1 MSPAPRNTALRDD
14 APTGLPAAVLFD
26 LDGTLIDSLRSMTEA
41 LVETLAAR
49 GRAVTVEAIVAAF
62 GPPFEEVIASVG
74 GVSLEEA
81 ADVADAYVP
90 VYYGRYVHR
99 ALALPGAD
107 ALIARLAAVE
117 VPRALVTSR
126 REDNAHAMLA
136 HRGWTERFPVVVGHD
151 TAAAA
156 KPHPA
161 PALHALAAL
170 EVEARGAAFVGDTAE
185 DMACARD
192 AGLAT
197 VVGMTHIRSERELRA
212 AGATH
217 LAADLATVGA
227 LLGVPTPS
235 AGSSR

>member
-1 MSPAPRNTALRDD
+1 MSADRLDGALAR
-14 APTGLPAAVLFD
+14 PPAAVLFD
-26 LDGTLIDSLRSMTEA
+26 LDGTLIDSVTSMADA

-62 GPPFEEVIASVG
+62 GPPFEEVIASVA

-81 ADVADAYVP
+81 ADIAAAYGP
-90 VYYGRYVHR
+90 VYYGRYAHL
-99 ALALPGAD
+99 ALPLPGAD
-107 ALIARLAAVE
+107 ALIERLASVE
-117 VPRALVTSR
+117 VSLALVTSR
-126 REDNAHAMLA
+126 REDNAHSMLA

-170 EVEARGAAFVGDTAE
+170 EVEARAAAFVGDTAE

-192 AGLAT
+192 AGVAT
-197 VVGMTHIRSERELRA
+197 IVGLTHLRSEGELRA

-217 LAADLATVGA
+217 VATDLAAVGSH
-227 LLGVPTPS
+227 LGVPIARS
-235 AGSSR
+235 GAQS